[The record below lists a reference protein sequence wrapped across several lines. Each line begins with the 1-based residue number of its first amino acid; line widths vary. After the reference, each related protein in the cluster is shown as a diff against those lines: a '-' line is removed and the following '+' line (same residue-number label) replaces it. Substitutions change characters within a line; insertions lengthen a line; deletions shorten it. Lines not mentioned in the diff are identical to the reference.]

1 MLVRGRLQA
10 LILLSLDVAEC
21 VYFQLVL
28 SVQQRRFVVSQRDS
42 TVSLL
47 SFFFFPS
54 ITEVAES
61 GVTCSSFLIIHALWN
76 AGRLAEEEE
85 GKKKKKEKWRAGWE
99 EAKYW
104 SSLSKLSATFKL
116 LWTTA
121 GILPASDGLN
131 SLLHCSPQ
139 PLSPLFS
146 SFLTLLYSFLT
157 LSVCVCV
164 CVCVSVCFACV
175 STATGSGFTVS
186 HIWTRSLCSFIDS
199 QRCTQW

>member
-85 GKKKKKEKWRAGWE
+85 EGKKKKKKKEKWRAGWE

-146 SFLTLLYSFLT
+146 SFLTFKMDSE
-157 LSVCVCV
+157 CV
-164 CVCVSVCFACV
+164 CVCVSVCFVCV

-199 QRCTQW
+199 QRCTQQ